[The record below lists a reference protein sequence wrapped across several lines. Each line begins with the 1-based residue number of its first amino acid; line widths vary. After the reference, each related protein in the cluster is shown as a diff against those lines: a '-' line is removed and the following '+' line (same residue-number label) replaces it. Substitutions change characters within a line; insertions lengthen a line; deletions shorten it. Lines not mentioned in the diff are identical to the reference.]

1 MSKKYSKTITREI
14 RSSFGRFAAIIAI
27 VALGVGFL
35 VGILSSTPDMKATA
49 DKYYIDYA
57 MSDYDL
63 KSTMGFTQKDI
74 KAISDINEVETVMS
88 ARVTDALVSINNETV
103 TAGRI
108 LGLDMKN
115 ISVNKLELRDGR
127 MPETRRECV
136 IEKPSTSMEDVSIG
150 DTIIISD
157 ENEDAD
163 DTYRQ
168 KKFKVVGIVD
178 SPYYFCTNKEPASV
192 GTGRTGVILYTW
204 MNAYDMD
211 IYTDMFVLTAYRDEA
226 FSDKYDSY
234 IEDVTEEIEKVSD
247 IRIPARHQSV
257 IFCGQFNT
265 CPSVPLPTPA
275 FALV

>member
-74 KAISDINEVETVMS
+74 KAISDINEVETVMP
-88 ARVTDALVSINNETV
+88 ACVTDALVSINNETV

-108 LGLDMKN
+108 LGLNMKN

-136 IEKPSTSMEDVSIG
+136 IEKPSTSM
-150 DTIIISD
+150 
-157 ENEDAD
+157 
-163 DTYRQ
+163 
-168 KKFKVVGIVD
+168 
-178 SPYYFCTNKEPASV
+178 
-192 GTGRTGVILYTW
+192 
-204 MNAYDMD
+204 
-211 IYTDMFVLTAYRDEA
+211 
-226 FSDKYDSY
+226 
-234 IEDVTEEIEKVSD
+234 
-247 IRIPARHQSV
+247 
-257 IFCGQFNT
+257 
-265 CPSVPLPTPA
+265 
-275 FALV
+275 